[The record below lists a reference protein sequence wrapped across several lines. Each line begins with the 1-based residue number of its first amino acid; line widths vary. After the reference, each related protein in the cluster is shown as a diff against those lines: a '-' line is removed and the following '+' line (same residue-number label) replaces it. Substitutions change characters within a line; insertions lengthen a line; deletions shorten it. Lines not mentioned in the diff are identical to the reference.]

1 MCTFTNK
8 KAAKAPV
15 FQRKENSNIEFLH
28 MWQYQIYCVC
38 VYHVATNATKDYIG
52 VLKEKKK
59 EIQLLFSIFILST
72 VRWSD
77 MFYSVSGREVT
88 NAVSEW
94 MDGMTFLKGIQIP

>member
-1 MCTFTNK
+1 MNK

-15 FQRKENSNIEFLH
+15 FQRKENSTIEFLY

-38 VYHVATNATKDYIG
+38 VSRRHECDKRLYRCFKR
-52 VLKEKKK
+52 KKK

>member
-1 MCTFTNK
+1 MYFYEQK
-8 KAAKAPV
+8 SS
-15 FQRKENSNIEFLH
+15 QGSGISKEREQQHRISSYVAISDLL
-28 MWQYQIYCVC
+28 CVC
-38 VYHVATNATKDYIG
+38 VSRRHECDKRLYRCFKR
-52 VLKEKKK
+52 KKK